1 MRRSVRQA
9 SSAARYLARCRLAES
24 QQVVSANG
32 ALWPA
37 TVSEAYRTQAELH
50 EILLQRGGHRVV
62 GSKVGC
68 TTPVMQAYLGVP
80 HPCAGAIYDTS
91 LWASNGAQCIEVP
104 ASRCMRLGLEC
115 EIAVRLGEKIA
126 PGELDLERAASAVE
140 SVSPAVELVDYRY
153 EDFEARRPGVWAWVA
168 DDFFHAGSVLGPPME
183 GVEARALDALCGSM
197 HVDGACVGEGMGADI
212 IEGHPLRALCWL
224 ADSPVAH
231 AMGGLPAGWVVSL
244 GSVCKTVWVRPAE
257 RTHVRVDFSDN
268 AGAGGSLELLLKGP
282 GRDGRVT

>member
-1 MRRSVRQA
+1 MSQHEHHFFLPGIPTFKSPHSTKEFIPGGRLWRETSERLPAVCCLVWTTMRRSVRQA

-140 SVSPAVELVDYRY
+140 SVSPAVELVDDRY

-168 DDFFHAGSVLGPPME
+168 DA
-183 GVEARALDALCGSM
+183 
-197 HVDGACVGEGMGADI
+197 
-212 IEGHPLRALCWL
+212 
-224 ADSPVAH
+224 PVAH